1 MKNVLTNLR
10 NLKSKVDKLDVSKLV
25 PPPVN
30 LSKLS
35 DFVKND
41 VFTKDVYN
49 TKMKKIEDKI
59 PDITN
64 LATLLDAKMN
74 EVKKYLVL
82 LTLLPLLLLMLKMR
96 LKTKYLILLI

>member
-25 PPPVN
+25 PPVN

-41 VFTKDVYN
+41 VFTKDV
-49 TKMKKIEDKI
+49 
-59 PDITN
+59 
-64 LATLLDAKMN
+64 
-74 EVKKYLVL
+74 
-82 LTLLPLLLLMLKMR
+82 
-96 LKTKYLILLI
+96 

>member
-25 PPPVN
+25 PPVN

-49 TKMKKIEDKI
+49 TKMRKNEDKI

>member
-25 PPPVN
+25 PPVN

-49 TKMKKIEDKI
+49 TKMKKNEDKI
-59 PDITN
+59 HDITN